1 MRQAWSLQSLLQSAD
16 TSLASLDVRNRAPP
30 PKVDAVS
37 TEHDDANEDEACDR
51 CHELVAEVTA
61 LLAQVAEL
69 RAKNLDLL
77 RAAVQ
82 RDYERP
88 PHY

>member
-1 MRQAWSLQSLLQSAD
+1 MS
-16 TSLASLDVRNRAPP
+16 N
-30 PKVDAVS
+30 
-37 TEHDDANEDEACDR
+37 EEHHDDEEVACER
-51 CHELVAEVTA
+51 CQELVAEVRS
-61 LLAQVAEL
+61 LLTQVSEL
-69 RAKNLDLL
+69 RAKNLELL

>member
-1 MRQAWSLQSLLQSAD
+1 
-16 TSLASLDVRNRAPP
+16 VI
-30 PKVDAVS
+30 AVGD
-37 TEHDDANEDEACDR
+37 ERHDEKRDDNGVEGCER
-51 CHELVAEVTA
+51 CQELVAEVRS

-69 RAKNLDLL
+69 RAKNLELL

-88 PHY
+88 PHYL

>member
-1 MRQAWSLQSLLQSAD
+1 ME
-16 TSLASLDVRNRAPP
+16 
-30 PKVDAVS
+30 AVS
-37 TEHDDANEDEACDR
+37 SEDHDDSEDEPCER
-51 CHELVAEVTA
+51 CHELVTEVKA

-69 RAKNLDLL
+69 RAKNLELL

-88 PHY
+88 PHYS

>member
-1 MRQAWSLQSLLQSAD
+1 MTPWCESSPR
-16 TSLASLDVRNRAPP
+16 
-30 PKVDAVS
+30 KVVS
-37 TEHDDANEDEACDR
+37 VSNEQHDDNEDEPCER
-51 CHELVAEVTA
+51 CQELVAEVRT

-69 RAKNLDLL
+69 RAKNLELL